1 MSKHLVL
8 YTGRTGSTLVEHH
21 VSQNLCNPPFDF
33 WKHDFYSTEIHPC
46 EYKMMFDKLKK
57 LNKFFKRVGIKDW
70 SMKYLV
76 STGVEFT
83 DDRGNENLINNK
95 NINWIFDFSNTDK
108 FFSELNITDL
118 HFSFRIDCLDT
129 ICSYMIAR
137 MDDSF
142 VVTDNEIREHKKR
155 HIDREY
161 IWQVCQG
168 FQLEY
173 TIYNEYVKRYAKK
186 FNSVFYPYENLAE
199 LIDVDNDVRGMKKQL
214 TKKQKQELI
223 INYDEVIEIA
233 KEYPFYHGKIN
244 EKTGVLEV

>member
-8 YTGRTGSTLVEHH
+8 YTARTGSTLVEHH

-33 WKHDFYSTEIHPC
+33 WRHDFYSTEIHPC
-46 EYKMMFDKLKK
+46 EYQMFFDKLKK
-57 LNKFFKRVGIKDW
+57 LNDTDIKNW

-76 STGVEFT
+76 TTGVEFT
-83 DDRGNENLINNK
+83 DDRGNEKWINNR
-95 NINWIFDFSNTDK
+95 NINWVFDFSNTDK

-161 IWQVCQG
+161 IWEVCQG

-199 LIDVDNDVRGMKKQL
+199 LIDIDNDFRGMKKQL
-214 TKKQKQELI
+214 TKEQKQELI
-223 INYDEVIEIA
+223 INYDEVEEIA
-233 KEYPFYHGKIN
+233 KDYPFYHGKIN